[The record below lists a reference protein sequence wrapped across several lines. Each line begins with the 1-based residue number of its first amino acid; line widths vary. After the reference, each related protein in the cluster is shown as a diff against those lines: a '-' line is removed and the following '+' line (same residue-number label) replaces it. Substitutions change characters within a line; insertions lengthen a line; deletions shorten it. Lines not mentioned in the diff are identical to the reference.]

1 MSSEA
6 QLEKQCKHEWP
17 PSPRALIIPALLGF
31 AVMLSGPFNAKGS
44 DITDWPAIDLLAI
57 KTLAITSLPHLPKDP
72 LNSAAADSGR
82 ITATYTVKNDPFNC
96 LGEFSDAKLPYQC
109 QPIRNIE
116 FDLPEHVGAFTSAS
130 LRGVAQRPPY
140 MHNGQFATLN
150 HNPSCLSEVN

>member
-44 DITDWPAIDLLAI
+44 DITDWSAIDLLAI

-82 ITATYTVKNDPFNC
+82 ITATYTVRTIRSIVWASSVTPNC
-96 LGEFSDAKLPYQC
+96 HINASPSEILSLIC
-109 QPIRNIE
+109 RNMWE
-116 FDLPEHVGAFTSAS
+116 PSRQHPCAVL
-130 LRGVAQRPPY
+130 
-140 MHNGQFATLN
+140 LN
-150 HNPSCLSEVN
+150 AHLTCTMVSSQH